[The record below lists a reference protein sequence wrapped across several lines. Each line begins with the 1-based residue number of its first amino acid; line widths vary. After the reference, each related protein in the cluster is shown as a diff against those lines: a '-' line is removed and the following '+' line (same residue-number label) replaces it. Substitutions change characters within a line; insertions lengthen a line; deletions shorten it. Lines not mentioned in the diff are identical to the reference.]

1 MSFRR
6 GAMNSSTTDLI
17 QASQVNDSTFLVQF
31 LHEKQQYRSSTYKA
45 GILVNTIIL
54 LIAFPFTIALNALV
68 MVAVKVKPRLRV
80 HKSNILLALLAS
92 TDFMVGAVVQPTYIV
107 VLIKG
112 LLDHPRPYRVVPI
125 LELAIGISAFVSLLH
140 LALISGERYLAM
152 KHSFAYPT
160 LVTDTRLL
168 VASAL
173 AWILGMMLHATP
185 FVFGKAVTV
194 HVANALVF
202 ITSACIAFCHIT
214 VYRETRRLGHQIA
227 AQQVTEE
234 ARKQFQR
241 NKKAVKLTSIIILL
255 IVMCYLPF
263 GAAVVFVSTMQHQT
277 SPFSIFI
284 ASATSILLLN
294 SLFNPILYS
303 VRIRQLRVAMI
314 ELMFR
319 TTQVAE
325 AEEIEKRLFGARRA
339 ANRIHP
345 G

>member
-1 MSFRR
+1 
-6 GAMNSSTTDLI
+6 MNSTKTGLT
-17 QASQVNDSTFLVQF
+17 QACQVNDSIFLVF
-31 LHEKQQYRSSTYKA
+31 VLDNQQYLSSTNKA
-45 GILVNTIIL
+45 GIPANTIIL
-54 LIAFPFTIALNALV
+54 LVAFPFTIVLNALV
-68 MVAVKVKPRLRV
+68 IVAMKVKPRLRE
-80 HKSNILLALLAS
+80 HKSNILLALLAL
-92 TDFMVGAVVQPTYIV
+92 TDFMVGAFVQPAYIV
-107 VLIKG
+107 VLVKG
-112 LLDHPRPYRVVPI
+112 LLDHPRKYCLLPI
-125 LELAIGISAFVSLLH
+125 LEIAMGISAFASLLH

-160 LVTDTRLL
+160 LVTDCRLL

-173 AWILGMMLHATP
+173 AWIFTLILFGIHVVFRKAAT
-185 FVFGKAVTV
+185 VRLE
-194 HVANALVF
+194 NALVF
-202 ITSACIAFCHIT
+202 STSVFIAFCHVT
-214 VYRETRRLGHQIA
+214 VYRETRRLEHQMA

-241 NKKAVKLTSIIILL
+241 NKKALKLTSIIILL

-263 GAAVVFVSTMQHQT
+263 GAVMVTFVSTMQHFQT
-277 SPFSIFI
+277 PLLSIFV

-303 VRIRQLRVAMI
+303 VRIRHLRVAMI

-319 TTQVAE
+319 TTQLAE

-339 ANRIHP
+339 GNRIHP